1 MSSIGLGMWYNITG
15 KRVIKT
21 RKTVISY
28 NIMFLLF
35 IKWRVFKR
43 SINIKSYAD

>member
-28 NIMFLLF
+28 NIILF

>member
-28 NIMFLLF
+28 NTILF